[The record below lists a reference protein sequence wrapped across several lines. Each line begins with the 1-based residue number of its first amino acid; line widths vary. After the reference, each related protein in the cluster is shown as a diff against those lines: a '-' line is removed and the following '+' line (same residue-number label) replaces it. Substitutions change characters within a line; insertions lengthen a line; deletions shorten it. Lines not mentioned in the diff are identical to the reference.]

1 VTTLEA
7 VAVLR
12 TIPAGVET
20 ARERAITVAI
30 ERLLAEP
37 RATAPRKTAAK
48 PKVSQNLAA
57 FLKLKFPTG
66 TTVGNEYVLYED
78 LTGHAVPTI
87 DGPLAVQLAYGH
99 RGPHHRSTK
108 PRDAAI
114 LYAAAA

>member
-1 VTTLEA
+1 MTTLEA

-37 RATAPRKTAAK
+37 RATAPRKTTAK
-48 PKVSQNLAA
+48 PKGSQNVAA
-57 FLKLKFPTG
+57 FLKIKFPTG
-66 TTVGNEYVLYED
+66 TTVGSEYLLYEE
-78 LTGHAVPTI
+78 LTGHAVPEV
-87 DGPLAVQLAYGH
+87 DGALAVQLAYGQRH
-99 RGPHHRSTK
+99 AGGSK
-108 PRDAAI
+108 GRDAAI